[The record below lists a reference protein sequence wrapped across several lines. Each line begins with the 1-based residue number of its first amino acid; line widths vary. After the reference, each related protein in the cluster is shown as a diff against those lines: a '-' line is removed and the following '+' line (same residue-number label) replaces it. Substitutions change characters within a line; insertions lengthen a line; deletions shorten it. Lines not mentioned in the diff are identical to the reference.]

1 MQRNDIRSTII
12 VMISLAFATLTGFMR
27 QIVVAY
33 TLGAGRIADIF
44 LIAFAVPE
52 FVFVALPIILTP
64 VIIPLFSQIRQK
76 HGEGVAWLWGGKLS
90 GWLLLLLLGTT
101 ILAGLSAPIF
111 IPWLSPGFNAGERA
125 QTIQVFYRMLPGLLL
140 MGISAMVGSLLQ
152 VYRKFAR
159 PVLTTAV
166 YNLVFMA
173 ALIFLPLGDPLMRA
187 GWGVTLGA
195 AAAMIFQIPL
205 LWRIRPKKILTANGS
220 VIDQETMGKA
230 LRLTGW
236 MAAGYGANQMIQ
248 FFDRALAT
256 SLGAGSAAVL
266 NYGYHLAL
274 SVEQLSGLAV
284 STVMFPGL
292 SEKVE
297 AQELDEARR
306 SINHA
311 MGWVWGLALP
321 ASLGFVLLRTPIVQ
335 VLLEHGAFQS
345 EATQA
350 VSTVMA
356 IYAFAVL
363 ADALCQPLWRAIY
376 AQQNGKVVL
385 GVNSIQTMVRVT
397 ADLLL
402 IHQFGYNGLAFSALI
417 GLSLQVILLILFVG
431 RSLAWKISRQSLIVC
446 VKIIIAGSGAY
457 IVTLAVKTW
466 LGNSIPNFPPI
477 YILLISGVILLTIY
491 AALVMGVFNLFR
503 RTEETTRG
511 KQQIN
516 LLK

>member
-12 VMISLAFATLTGFMR
+12 VMISLAFATLTGFAR

-33 TLGAGRIADIF
+33 ILGAGRTADIF
-44 LIAFAVPE
+44 LIAFAIPE
-52 FVFVALPIILTP
+52 FVFIALPIILTP
-64 VIIPLFSQIRQK
+64 VIIPLFSQIRLKQ
-76 HGEGVAWLWGGKLS
+76 GEGVAWLWGGRLS
-90 GWLLLLLLGTT
+90 GWLLLILLGTT
-101 ILAGLSAPIF
+101 LVAGLSAPLF

-125 QTIQVFYRMLPGLLL
+125 QTIQVFYRMLPGLLMMGTSAL
-140 MGISAMVGSLLQ
+140 MGSLLQ

-173 ALIFLPLGDPLMRA
+173 ALIFLPLEDPLMRA

-195 AAAMIFQIPL
+195 AAAMVFLIPQ
-205 LWRIRPKKILTANGS
+205 LWRVRPKTTLTVNGS
-220 VIDQETMGKA
+220 MVDSKPIGEA

-236 MAAGYGANQMIQ
+236 MAAGYSANQLIQ

-284 STVMFPGL
+284 STVMFPSL

-297 AQELDEARR
+297 ARELDEAHR

-335 VLLEHGAFQS
+335 VLLEHGAFQP

-376 AQQNGKVVL
+376 TLQSGKVVL
-385 GVNSIQTMVRVT
+385 GINSIQTIVRVT

-402 IHQFGYNGLAFSALI
+402 IHQYGYNGLAFSALI
-417 GLSLQVILLILFVG
+417 GLSLQVILLMMFVSK
-431 RSLAWKISRQSLIVC
+431 RLAWKISRFSLIV
-446 VKIIIAGSGAY
+446 VGKIMIGGTAAY
-457 IVTLAVKTW
+457 IVTLVVKTW
-466 LGNSIPNFPPI
+466 LGHSFLNLPPFN
-477 YILLISGVILLTIY
+477 ILLILGVILLTIY
-491 AALVMGVFNLFR
+491 AVLVIGMFYPFR
-503 RTEETTRG
+503 RNEGTTRG
-511 KQQIN
+511 KRQIK